1 MRNPRIIRDQLEP
14 ALARPFT
21 FPSYL
26 PPEELEELKEFE
38 PRYRKRFN
46 SNYDL
51 SKFTSQ
57 MMLHNLDKDAEILVP
72 KTWVVLPHPPEKS
85 LLITGELPFISTQ
98 GFASPKSNYIFPVT
112 PSLALVLT
120 GDLKSLPQTMD
131 LDKLWG
137 FAHLNFCIVI
147 NNREVYF
154 RNPGHKKFIER
165 FLGRRDSLPK
175 DPAEQKRAA
184 HQMAAD
190 FLLFIRGYFIDLGLD
205 VPPQST
211 S

>member
-1 MRNPRIIRDQLEP
+1 M
-14 ALARPFT
+14 LAVRLHARRA
-21 FPSYL
+21 SYL
-26 PPEELEELKEFE
+26 PPVELEELKEFE

-57 MMLHNLDKDAEILVP
+57 MMLHNLDKDAEILVR
-72 KTWVVLPHPPEKS
+72 KTWVVLPHQPEKS

-154 RNPGHKKFIER
+154 FAIQAIRS
-165 FLGRRDSLPK
+165 SLSGSLAAGIPF
-175 DPAEQKRAA
+175 QKTQLSKNVP
-184 HQMAAD
+184 HIKWLPIFYCLSAD
-190 FLLFIRGYFIDLGLD
+190 TL
-205 VPPQST
+205 ST
-211 S
+211 SA